1 MLANGIPGGLHFLN
15 VGNFPMSL
23 SAEFRPRL
31 ACTVSTGEES
41 ILLTRDGLEFAIEP
55 EESSLAELHTFL
67 TGLDG
72 SRRLLDI
79 QRDFDASKRVRLDS
93 VIADLDRHAL
103 LDDAEPVRAR
113 SGSQALMDLED
124 LANELM
130 EETIYRNVFWV
141 NVHSDASKCP
151 PSAFFGLALENY
163 HFLTR
168 EALFDSPVLPFVS
181 NTKARQLINEFYI
194 SEYGHDELVL
204 RALNAI
210 GISREDAQDSMP
222 LPQTLAL
229 CNALSYWASNDP
241 IFFFATLGVLEGKD
255 TEEDLFIAACERNTL
270 PPDFIGPMR
279 QHSNINRNSE
289 HGNLTRLIFAEI
301 PLVDD
306 ETMARLRRQT
316 KLFVKMYDDFYTAI
330 WEHYAPISDFLRPM
344 SAI

>member
-1 MLANGIPGGLHFLN
+1 
-15 VGNFPMSL
+15 MSL

-31 ACTVSTGEES
+31 ACTVSAGDES

-67 TGLDG
+67 AGLDG
-72 SRRLLDI
+72 SRKLLEI
-79 QRDFDASKRVRLDS
+79 QRDFDVPKRARLDL
-93 VIADLDRHAL
+93 VIADLDRHTL
-103 LDDAEPVRAR
+103 LDDAAPVHAR

-141 NVHSDASKCP
+141 NVHSDAGQCP
-151 PSAFFGLALENY
+151 PSAFYGLALENY
-163 HFLTR
+163 HFLAR
-168 EALFDSPVLPFVS
+168 EALFNSPVLPFVS
-181 NTKARQLINEFYI
+181 NTRARHLINEFYI

-204 RALNAI
+204 RALNAV
-210 GISREDAQDSMP
+210 GISRDVAQDSMP

-255 TEEDLFIAACERNTL
+255 TDEDLFIAACERNAL

-306 ETMARLRRQT
+306 ETMGRLRRQT

-330 WEHYAPISDFLRPM
+330 WNHYTCAADFLRPM